1 MTKYKIT
8 FDRVSSTVYLAKNT
22 TELIARAKNI
32 VDEISST
39 ITYEKGYT
47 DRLLYI
53 IAGRMI
59 STEFLL
65 EFMNGNTIIDDSKTI
80 TTIQVDGF
88 PNDVTVTVGYMVG
101 SDKTNIYVNG
111 INIL

>member
-39 ITYEKGYT
+39 ITYEK
-47 DRLLYI
+47 
-53 IAGRMI
+53 
-59 STEFLL
+59 E
-65 EFMNGNTIIDDSKTI
+65 
-80 TTIQVDGF
+80 
-88 PNDVTVTVGYMVG
+88 
-101 SDKTNIYVNG
+101 
-111 INIL
+111 